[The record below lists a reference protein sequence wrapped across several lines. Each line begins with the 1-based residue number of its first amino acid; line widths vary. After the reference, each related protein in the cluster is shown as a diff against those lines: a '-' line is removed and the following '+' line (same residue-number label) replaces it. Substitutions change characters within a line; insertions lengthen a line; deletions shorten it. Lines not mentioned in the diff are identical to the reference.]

1 GLPRPRS
8 TSGSPARA
16 AAAATRASKAVKYC
30 SGRRRILSGA
40 SRTGRCYGRLRV
52 MARCGRCGGQVDE
65 RFRFCPWCSAR
76 QRSKIGEFFAP
87 HPRDA
92 GKALRVSRYLTDDP
106 HVRFSVWNETGV
118 AEGAVSLTQQE
129 AARLARFLRPLRPPV

>member
-1 GLPRPRS
+1 
-8 TSGSPARA
+8 
-16 AAAATRASKAVKYC
+16 
-30 SGRRRILSGA
+30 
-40 SRTGRCYGRLRV
+40 
-52 MARCGRCGGQVDE
+52 MDE

-76 QRSKIGEFFAP
+76 QRSKIVEFFAP

-106 HVRFSVWNETGV
+106 HVRFSVWDETGV

-129 AARLARFLRPLRPPV
+129 AARLARFLRPVRPPVSLRAVARQAVGRRRPRRPTRTA